1 MHSPYRL
8 VIFLQITHD
17 KTPIAC
23 PWGRGMGVF
32 CEFEVWPKFCLWS
45 CCAVCNNELYGTA
58 IYLEAIVSIWCDNVQ
73 GIDQT
78 MASQRHSIPHFHSES
93 QVCFVRIFLENL
105 PCYKEVHLYTYKG
118 PNPKWAFGRIKGN
131 SNVGT
136 MSLCIMPCVLICHH
150 NKHLLFM
157 IWLVLVFIFFGMI

>member
-1 MHSPYRL
+1 MHSRYRV

-17 KTPIAC
+17 KTPIAR

-32 CEFEVWPKFCLWS
+32 REFEVWLKFCLRS

-78 MASQRHSIPHFHSES
+78 ITSQRHSIPHFHSGS
-93 QVCFVRIFLENL
+93 QVSFVRKFVENL
-105 PCYKEVHLYTYKG
+105 PCYKEVHLYAYI
-118 PNPKWAFGRIKGN
+118 GRIKGN
-131 SNVGT
+131 STVGT
-136 MSLCIMPCVLICHH
+136 VSLCILPCVLICHH